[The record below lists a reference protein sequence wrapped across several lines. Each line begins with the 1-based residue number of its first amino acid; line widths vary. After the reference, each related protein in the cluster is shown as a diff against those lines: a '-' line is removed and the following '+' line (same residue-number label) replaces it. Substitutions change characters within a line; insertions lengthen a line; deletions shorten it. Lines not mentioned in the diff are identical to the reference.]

1 MIKPVGKDVVNYH
14 VAVCSASYYES
25 IWDSL
30 HTMLSRE
37 QLGKLHCLAKENVK
51 KDLEK
56 ANRFYD

>member
-1 MIKPVGKDVVNYH
+1 MMQQVSKDIVNYH
-14 VAVCSASYYES
+14 ASIAAAAYFES
-25 IWDSL
+25 VWDSL

-37 QLGKLHCLAKENVK
+37 QLGKLHCLARENVK